1 VRHTRGGRTKLTRV
15 VAGIDLSPIGRRVA
29 DRARIVAEA
38 GGHDLALV
46 HVLESLSEA
55 MIPSGLGRLVDDYRA
70 RAAKEMLEW
79 IQGRSETPVDLELV
93 KGSPAWELVRRSK
106 QADLVVVGSSSVDAD
121 RAGPVASSTARL
133 AASDVLLVRRQ
144 PRVPYRKIV
153 AAVDLSEASKS
164 AVGAVLRRFPE
175 AEVTAMFALPTRFDS
190 LLAEAGMFNEEISA
204 SRSQRMEAAELRM
217 EEFVE
222 NWPGQVRPLVVDG
235 PPQETIDEMVRRR
248 GADLVSVSSRGG
260 GATKMV
266 LLGSVSQAV
275 LADAPCDVFVARVQ
289 APFRRP

>member
-1 VRHTRGGRTKLTRV
+1 M
-15 VAGIDLSPIGRRVA
+15 A

-38 GGHDLALV
+38 GGQDLSLV

-55 MIPSGLGRLVDDYRA
+55 MIPAGLGRLVDDYRA

-79 IQGRSETPVDLELV
+79 IQGRSEAPVDLELV

-133 AASDVLLVRRQ
+133 AVSDVLLVRRQ

-222 NWPGQVRPLVVDG
+222 NWPGRVRPLVVDG